1 MKKTSNELL
10 QFFGLKIGDKIKVD
24 GYYCPFVID
33 EENGIQYFEEFEEI
47 GYKGYKGICTSW
59 DIIDFIHELIGNEYE
74 IIKPKKKIGDM
85 KCEGMLCSKCPLRA
99 IDCNATGKTLYEAL
113 EIYRKQLNDYNGS
126 LEPFEKTFIDAIKAE
141 LNKDVKE

>member
-1 MKKTSNELL
+1 MKKTNEELL

-59 DIIDFIHELIGNEYE
+59 DIIDFIHKLIGNEYE
-74 IIKPKKKIGDM
+74 IIKPKKKIGEM
-85 KCEGMLCSKCPLRA
+85 KCDEMLCSKCPLRA
-99 IDCNATGKTLYEAL
+99 VDCDITSSRTLYE
-113 EIYRKQLNDYNGS
+113 S
-126 LEPFEKTFIDAIKAE
+126 LEKYLNSFNSSLKPFEKTFIDAIKVE
-141 LNKDVKE
+141 LDKDVEIK